1 MFNNRGKLLSSS
13 KPEESAQNSWPYGR
27 RQELVKRW
35 FGRES
40 PLTDLSEGKPK
51 PGLVKQLHTLISK
64 HIIKSGDEKDKNL
77 YLPVNNSPSRKD
89 QQAASGR
96 INRVGCR
103 CSAAHDIRAAN
114 TLGGISGIYDEL

>member
-13 KPEESAQNSWPYGR
+13 KPEESVQNSWPYGR

-40 PLTDLSEGKPK
+40 PLTELSEGKPK
-51 PGLVKQLHTLISK
+51 PGLVKQLHNLIGK

-77 YLPVNNSPSRKD
+77 YLPV
-89 QQAASGR
+89 
-96 INRVGCR
+96 
-103 CSAAHDIRAAN
+103 
-114 TLGGISGIYDEL
+114 